1 MKAIQVGLLG
11 IGTVGSGTFN
21 VLQRNQEEIKR
32 RAGRGIEITMVA
44 DLDTA
49 RAQQIV
55 GPGVKVVG
63 DAREVIANPDIEI
76 VIELIGGYG
85 IARTLVM
92 EAIAAGKHVVTANKA
107 LLAVHGTEIF
117 EAAQKKGVM
126 VAFEAA
132 VAGGIPIIK
141 ALREGLT
148 ANRIQWIAGI
158 INGTTNFILSEM
170 RDKGLD
176 FDVVLK
182 EAQALGYAEADPT
195 FDIEGVDAAHK
206 ATIMSAIAY
215 GIPVQ
220 FDKAYVEGITKL
232 SATDIRYA
240 EQLGY
245 RIKLLGITKRR
256 EGEGVELRV
265 HPTLVPAKRLI
276 ANVEGAMN
284 AVVVNGDAVGT
295 TLYYGK
301 GAGSEPTASAV
312 IADLVDVTRLATS
325 DPQHRVPH
333 LAFQPGQMRDV
344 SVLPMEQVIT
354 SYYLRLRVK
363 DEAGVL
369 SNVTRILAD
378 GGISINA
385 VLQREADDVA
395 GTDAGAGEPTPDH
408 TDLIILT
415 HDTREGAM
423 NAALAQLQTL
433 PSVLAPI
440 VRIRK
445 EELA

>member
-1 MKAIQVGLLG
+1 MKPIQVGLLG
-11 IGTVGSGTFN
+11 IGTVGSGVFN
-21 VLQRNQEEIKR
+21 VLQRNQEEIKG
-32 RAGRGIEITMVA
+32 RAGRGIEVTMVSRRN
-44 DLDTA
+44 TA
-49 RAQQIV
+49 LAQEIV
-55 GPGVKVVG
+55 GDKARVVA
-63 DAREVIANPDIEI
+63 DAREIIRNPNIDI
-76 VIELIGGYG
+76 VVELIGGC
-85 IARTLVM
+85 TLAKDLVL

-117 EAAQKKGVM
+117 AAASAKGVM

-141 ALREGLT
+141 TLREGLT
-148 ANRIQWIAGI
+148 ANRVQWVTGI

-182 EAQALGYAEADPT
+182 EAQRLGYAEADPT

-206 ATIMSAIAY
+206 LTLMSAIAF

-220 FDKAYVEGITKL
+220 FDKAYVEGIAQL
-232 SATDIRYA
+232 GSADIQYA
-240 EQLGY
+240 QQLGY
-245 RIKLLGITKRR
+245 RIKLLGITKRVER
-256 EGEGVELRV
+256 GIELRV
-265 HPTLVPAKRLI
+265 HPTLIPAKRLI

-284 AVVVNGDAVGT
+284 AVMVHGDAVGT

-312 IADLVDVTRLATS
+312 IADLVDITRLAS
-325 DPQHRVPH
+325 ANAAQRVPH
-333 LAFQPGQMRDV
+333 LAFQPTAMSNTPILLMGDV
-344 SVLPMEQVIT
+344 VT
-354 SYYLRLRVK
+354 SYYLRLRVA

-369 SNVTRILAD
+369 AKVTGIVASMN
-378 GGISINA
+378 ISIDA
-385 VLQREADDVA
+385 ILQREADEIS
-395 GTDAGAGEPTPDH
+395 GEGIPQ

-415 HDTREGAM
+415 HDCEESRM
-423 NAALAQLQTL
+423 NQALALMQSL
-433 PSVLAPI
+433 PTVLAPI
-440 VRIRK
+440 TRIRK

>member
-1 MKAIQVGLLG
+1 MKPIQVGLLG
-11 IGTVGSGTFN
+11 IGVVGTGTFN
-21 VLQRNQEEIKR
+21 VLQRNQAEIQR

-49 RAQQIV
+49 RAQAAV
-55 GPGVKVVG
+55 GPNVKVVN
-63 DAREVIANPDIEI
+63 DARAVIANPDIDI

-85 IARTLVM
+85 IAKQLVL

-117 EAAQKKGVM
+117 AAASAKGVM

-148 ANRIQWIAGI
+148 ANRVQWIAGI

-182 EAQALGYAEADPT
+182 EAQRLGYAEADPT

-206 ATIMSAIAY
+206 ATIMSAIAF

-220 FDKAYVEGITKL
+220 FDKAHVEGITKL
-232 SATDIRYA
+232 GAADIKYA

-245 RIKLLGITKRR
+245 RIKLLGITKRTA
-256 EGEGVELRV
+256 GGIELRV
-265 HPTLVPAKRLI
+265 HPTLIPAKRLI

-284 AVVVNGDAVGT
+284 AVVVQGDAVGT

-312 IADLVDVTRLATS
+312 IADLVDITRLHTA
-325 DPQHRVPH
+325 DAAQRVPH
-333 LAFQPGQMRDV
+333 LAFQPDAMSDTPI
-344 SVLPMEQVIT
+344 LPMDQVVT
-354 SYYLRLRVK
+354 SYYLRLRVA

-369 SNVTRILAD
+369 AKVTGILAEA
-378 GGISINA
+378 GISIDA
-385 VLQREADDVA
+385 VLQREADEVSGEDGTQTDV
-395 GTDAGAGEPTPDH
+395 
-408 TDLIILT
+408 IILT
-415 HDTREGAM
+415 HDCVEAKM
-423 NAALAQLQTL
+423 NAAMAQMQAL
-433 PSVLAPI
+433 PTVLAPI
-440 VRIRK
+440 TRIRK